1 MMKIDNTRIQSLVDS
16 AISESELAALTNKD
30 TDTRIYNID
39 NAIRFLTYA
48 KEQLE
53 ETKKRGNN
61 NENS

>member
-1 MMKIDNTRIQSLVDS
+1 MKIDNTHIQLLVDS

-30 TDTRIYNID
+30 IDTRIYYLD

-53 ETKKRGNN
+53 ETKKRGKI
-61 NENS
+61 

>member
-1 MMKIDNTRIQSLVDS
+1 MKIDNTRIQLLVDS

-30 TDTRIYNID
+30 TDTRIHYLD

-53 ETKKRGNN
+53 ATKKRGKQ
-61 NENS
+61 

>member
-1 MMKIDNTRIQSLVDS
+1 MKIDNTRIQLLVDS

-30 TDTRIYNID
+30 TDTRIYHID

-53 ETKKRGNN
+53 DTKKRGKQ
-61 NENS
+61 

>member
-1 MMKIDNTRIQSLVDS
+1 MSRNDERIQLLVDS

-30 TDTRIYNID
+30 TDTRIYYLD

-53 ETKKRGNN
+53 DTKKRGKQ
-61 NENS
+61 

>member
-1 MMKIDNTRIQSLVDS
+1 MKIDNTRIQLLVDS

-53 ETKKRGNN
+53 DTKKRGKQ
-61 NENS
+61 

>member
-1 MMKIDNTRIQSLVDS
+1 MKIDNTRIQVLVDS

-30 TDTRIYNID
+30 TDTRVVYID

-53 ETKKRGNN
+53 DTKKRGKQ
-61 NENS
+61 

>member
-1 MMKIDNTRIQSLVDS
+1 MKRNDERIQLFVDS

-30 TDTRIYNID
+30 TDTRIYYLD

-53 ETKKRGNN
+53 DTKKRGKQ
-61 NENS
+61 

>member
-1 MMKIDNTRIQSLVDS
+1 MKIDNTRIQLLVDS

-30 TDTRIYNID
+30 TDTRIYYID

-53 ETKKRGNN
+53 DTKKRGKQ
-61 NENS
+61 